1 MTYRFFVALTL
12 LAGLAFAQMSPS
24 QRRVDFEQ
32 LAGFVAKAYA
42 PYEWKRDAF
51 GFDALKIAGWVERVE
66 KAKSDLEFFEICAE
80 YVASLRDLHSGFYL
94 PSDYL
99 ATIGLGV
106 DLYDERA
113 LIDSIDRS
121 DLPSFRY
128 RFEIGDEVI
137 SVDGESAAS
146 WIDRI
151 SRQQSFANGRATRR
165 WALDQWFYR
174 DQVVMP
180 RAPEIGDKAVVVV
193 KRRSTG
199 ELETYEIPWYKTGTP
214 YVVVGPVPSPETR
227 LTAESAES
235 PGSFQRSIERLATR
249 RTPSAKRVRGF
260 GSLKPPFTLPDGFVV
275 RKGSL
280 AGSFI
285 YSGTFTSGP
294 HTIGYIRIPSF
305 PTSYLASTA
314 MLDQLDSEIDYM
326 RSKTDGLVVDVM
338 RNPGGSVCL
347 TNEVLRRFIPYPFR
361 TVGDEFRPTWAVV
374 QQFRYD
380 FEDAFYYGATD
391 TELLLLEAWLADVE
405 TAYHEN
411 RGRTGQI
418 PVCGFSLDIQPL
430 KDANGDPWGYDKA
443 MIVLIDEFSTSSA
456 DVFPSIIQDANRA
469 LMVGQA
475 TAGGG
480 GLSMQSTLGL
490 YSETAASMS
499 ITLGVRPTARQAPG
513 LPESAYIE
521 NIGARPDI
529 ELDIMTEVNL
539 LNGGKPFVEGFTQAI
554 VDHIERSRQPLTS
567 QVPAGAG
574 IPSASPKL
582 LRGDRR

>member
-1 MTYRFFVALTL
+1 MTHRVLFALAL
-12 LAGLAFAQMSPS
+12 LVSPALAQMSSS

-51 GFDALKIAGWVERVE
+51 GFDALKIAAWIDRVE
-66 KAKSDLEFFEICAE
+66 NAKSDLEFFEICAE

-106 DLYDERA
+106 DLYGEKV

-121 DLPSFRY
+121 DLPSLRY
-128 RFEIGDEVI
+128 RFEIGDEVV
-137 SVDGESAAS
+137 SVDGESAAD
-146 WIDRI
+146 WIARI
-151 SRQQSFANGRATRR
+151 SRQQSFANERATRR
-165 WALDQWFYR
+165 WAVDQWFYR
-174 DQVVMP
+174 DQAVMP
-180 RAPEIGDKAVVVV
+180 RAPEIGEKAVVVV

-214 YVVVGPVPSPETR
+214 YSVVGPVPSPETR
-227 LTAESAES
+227 VRAESGEFPDS
-235 PGSFQRSIERLATR
+235 SQRSIERLATR

-260 GSLKPPFTLPDGFVV
+260 GSVRPAFTLPESFVV
-275 RKGSL
+275 RKGDL
-280 AGSFI
+280 TGAYI
-285 YSGTFTSGP
+285 YSGTFTAGP
-294 HTIGYIRIPSF
+294 YTIGYIRIPSF
-305 PTSYLASTA
+305 PSSYLASAA
-314 MLDQLDSEIDYM
+314 MLGQLDAEIEYM

-361 TVGDEFRPTWAVV
+361 TVGDEFRPTWDVV

-380 FEDAFYYGATD
+380 LEDALFYGATD
-391 TELLLLEAWLADVE
+391 TELLLLEAWFKDIE
-405 TAYHEN
+405 TAYYEN

-418 PVCGFSLDIQPL
+418 PACGFSLDIQPL
-430 KDANGDPWGYDKA
+430 TDAHGDPWGYDKA

-469 LMVGQA
+469 LMAGQA

-480 GLSMQSTLGL
+480 GLSMEKTLGL
-490 YSETAASMS
+490 YSETRASLS
-499 ITLGVRPTARQAPG
+499 ITLGVRPTPRQAPG

-521 NIGARPDI
+521 NVGARPDI
-529 ELDIMTEVNL
+529 ELDIMTEENL
-539 LNGGKPFVEGFTQAI
+539 LNGGKTFVEGFTQAI
-554 VDHIERSRQPLTS
+554 VEHIERSRQPLTAQAS
-567 QVPAGAG
+567 AEPAT
-574 IPSASPKL
+574 PPASPTPS
-582 LRGDRR
+582 RGVRR